1 MNFEGII
8 DAFIRKLKKKQIN
21 EREVVSVQRVPTESG
36 SIGDLCENQG
46 QRRVPFLTFLDLF
59 LFFHSRRALVI
70 LKV

>member
-21 EREVVSVQRVPTESG
+21 EREVVSVQRVPMESG